1 MTTKFPLVSII
12 MPCYNS
18 KEIWFRESIESVLNQ
33 SFKDFELII
42 VNDCSTNDIEKIIL
56 EYKEKDNRIVYL
68 KNEKNLKITKTLNHG
83 LSIAK

>member
-1 MTTKFPLVSII
+1 

-42 VNDCSTNDIEKIIL
+42 VNDCSTNDIEKTIL
-56 EYKEKDNRIVYL
+56 EYKEKDDRIVYL

-83 LSIAK
+83 LSVAK